1 MDKGY
6 LYRILSNRLYIGEVA
21 YVPHPAPDAVG
32 TGYYPDILDG
42 RQPESL
48 TLGDL
53 MEPLPMLW
61 SEQRVRLGF
70 PERE

>member
-1 MDKGY
+1 MRRGVRSERNTQTGVF
-6 LYRILSNRLYIGEVA
+6 RILRLTLL
-21 YVPHPAPDAVG
+21 APDIVG
-32 TGYYPDILDG
+32 AILDG
-42 RQPESL
+42 QQPESL

-61 SEQRVRLGF
+61 EEQRERLGF